1 MREHYHTD
9 DEIIAVVN
17 GFENCTTPK
26 DQFTHQSHLTVATYY
41 LCNSTADESFAKM
54 RSGLLRFLNHHGVDP
69 AKYNDHVTW
78 AWIEQ
83 VQSVIEQMDQKS
95 SMVEIANE
103 VIGGMGDYRLP
114 PDGITKTQH

>member
-83 VQSVIEQMDQKS
+83 VQSVIEQMDDEASLVTIMNAVLQ
-95 SMVEIANE
+95 
-103 VIGGMGDYRLP
+103 RLSCYQLTP
-114 PDGITKTQH
+114 EDLKIKT